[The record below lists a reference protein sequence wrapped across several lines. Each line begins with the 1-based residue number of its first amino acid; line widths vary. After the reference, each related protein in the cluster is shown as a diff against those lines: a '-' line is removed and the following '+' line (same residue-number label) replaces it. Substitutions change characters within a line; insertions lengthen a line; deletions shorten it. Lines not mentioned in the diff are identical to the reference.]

1 MTVLVT
7 MQVGPVDKATFMA
20 ADRALVARGMPPG
33 MHSHRVYF
41 REGDAT
47 SALVVQEWDSHNA
60 FNEFSDKVGE
70 DFNRDAGTEGLDWV
84 TGVWEL
90 EAANP

>member
-7 MQVGPVDKATFMA
+7 MQVGPVDKAKFMT
-20 ADRALVARGMPPG
+20 ADRGMIEKGMPPG

-41 REGDAT
+41 REGDPAT
-47 SALVVQEWDSHNA
+47 ALVVQEWDSHTV
-60 FNEFSDKVGE
+60 FNEFSDEVGE
-70 DFNRDAGTEGLDWV
+70 QFNHDAGTEGLDWV

-90 EAANP
+90 EAKNP